1 LTSTL
6 RKEEQMTPEIVVGI
20 DGSAG
25 ARDALAFATR
35 LASCAGASVR
45 LATAYNYSDVP
56 GRASNETFRRFLEQD
71 ALELLRSTAES
82 VDGVSGIDAIA
93 DPSAPHALHSLAE
106 AIDAALLVVGST
118 HRGAV
123 GRVVPGS
130 TGERLLHGSP
140 CPVAIV
146 PRGYAKADSIRSIGV
161 GHDGSKESEAA
172 LQAGYEL
179 ARHCG
184 ATLRVI
190 RVFDATRVGTPALM
204 TMPGWDSMRD
214 DTEAIQRKHFADAV
228 AALPTDVVIESVF
241 TIGNVGTEL
250 ASESWSV
257 DLMVVGSRGYGPR
270 AAVLLGGVSHALIRT
285 AACPVV
291 VLPRGACGIDAL
303 FGPVAEATAP

>member
-1 LTSTL
+1 
-6 RKEEQMTPEIVVGI
+6 MTPEIVVGI
-20 DGSAG
+20 DDSAG
-25 ARDALAFATR
+25 ARNALAFATQ

-45 LATAYNYSDVP
+45 LATAFNYSDVP
-56 GRASNETFRRFLEQD
+56 SRASNEAFRQILEQE
-71 ALELLRSTAES
+71 ALELLRSAAES
-82 VDGVSGIDAIA
+82 VDGVSRTDAIA

-106 AIDAALLVVGST
+106 AVDAALVVVGST

-146 PRGYAKADSIRSIGV
+146 PRGYKADAIHSIGV
-161 GHDGSKESEAA
+161 GYDGSEESEAA
-172 LQAGYEL
+172 LQAGCEL

-184 ATLRVI
+184 ATLRVTRI
-190 RVFDATRVGTPALM
+190 FDASRVTSPALM
-204 TMPGWDSMRD
+204 TMPGWDNMRD
-214 DTEAIQRKHFADAV
+214 ETEAIQRKHFAEAV
-228 AALPTDVVIESVF
+228 AALPTDVAVESEF
-241 TIGNVGTEL
+241 ILGDAGKEL
-250 ASESWSV
+250 ASQSWNV

-270 AAVLLGGVSHALIRT
+270 AAVLLGSVSHALIRK

-303 FGPVAEATAP
+303 FGPVAEATAS

>member
-1 LTSTL
+1 
-6 RKEEQMTPEIVVGI
+6 MTPEIVVGI
-20 DGSAG
+20 DDSAG

-45 LATAYNYSDVP
+45 LATAFNYSDFP
-56 GRASNETFRRFLEQD
+56 NRASNEAYRQFLEQD
-71 ALELLRSTAES
+71 SLELLRSAADS

-93 DPSAPHALHSLAE
+93 DPSAPHALHKLAD
-106 AIDAALLVVGST
+106 AVDAALVVVGST
-118 HRGAV
+118 RRGPV

-146 PRGYAKADSIRSIGV
+146 PRGYAKADAIRRIGV
-161 GHDGSKESEAA
+161 GYDGSDESEAA
-172 LQAGYEL
+172 LRAGCEL
-179 ARHCG
+179 ARRCQ

-190 RVFDATRVGTPALM
+190 RVFDATQVGTPALM

-214 DTEAIQRKHFADAV
+214 ETEAIQRKHFAEAV
-228 AALPTDVVIESVF
+228 AAMPTDVAVESVF
-241 TIGNVGTEL
+241 TTGKPGTEL
-250 ASESWSV
+250 ASESWNV
-257 DLMVVGSRGYGPR
+257 DLMVVGARGYGPR
-270 AAVLLGGVSHALIRT
+270 AAVLLGGVSHVLIRK

-303 FGPVAEATAP
+303 FGPVAEATAS

>member
-1 LTSTL
+1 
-6 RKEEQMTPEIVVGI
+6 MTPEIVVGI
-20 DGSAG
+20 DDSAG

-45 LATAYNYSDVP
+45 LATAFNYSDVP
-56 GRASNETFRRFLEQD
+56 SRASNETFRRVLEQD
-71 ALELLRSTAES
+71 ALELLRATADT
-82 VDGVSGIDAIA
+82 VDGVSGTDAIA

-106 AIDAALLVVGST
+106 AVGAALLVVGST

-161 GHDGSKESEAA
+161 GYDGSKESEAA
-172 LQAGYEL
+172 LQAGCEL

-190 RVFDATRVGTPALM
+190 RVFDATQVGSPALM

-214 DTEAIQRKHFADAV
+214 ETEATQRKHFAETI
-228 AALPTDVVIESVF
+228 AALPPDIVIESVF
-241 TIGNVGTEL
+241 IPGNPRLDL
-250 ASESWSV
+250 ASESWSLDV
-257 DLMVVGSRGYGPR
+257 MVVGSRGYGPR
-270 AAVLLGGVSHALIRT
+270 AAVLLGGVSHALIRK

-303 FGPVAEATAP
+303 FGSAAEATAA

>member
-1 LTSTL
+1 
-6 RKEEQMTPEIVVGI
+6 MTPEIVVGI
-20 DGSAG
+20 DDSAG

-45 LATAYNYSDVP
+45 LANAYNYSVVP
-56 GRASNETFRRFLEQD
+56 SRARNETFRR
-71 ALELLRSTAES
+71 ALEEDSLDLLRVTAES
-82 VDGVSGIDAIA
+82 VDGVSGTDAIA

-106 AIDAALLVVGST
+106 AVGAALVVVGST
-118 HRGAV
+118 HHGAA

-161 GHDGSKESEAA
+161 GFDGSKESEAA
-172 LQAGYEL
+172 LQAAYEL
-179 ARHCG
+179 ARHCD

-204 TMPGWDSMRD
+204 TMPGWHSMRD
-214 DTEAIQRKHFADAV
+214 ETEAIQRKHFAEAV
-228 AALPTDVVIESVF
+228 AALPADVAVESVF
-241 TIGNVGTEL
+241 IIGNAGTEL
-250 ASESWSV
+250 ASESWNV

-270 AAVLLGGVSHALIRT
+270 AAVLLGGVSHVLIRK

-291 VLPRGACGIDAL
+291 VLPRGAGGIGAL
-303 FGPVAEATAP
+303 FGPIAEAAAS

>member
-1 LTSTL
+1 
-6 RKEEQMTPEIVVGI
+6 MPEIVVGI
-20 DGSAG
+20 DESAG

-35 LASCAGASVR
+35 IASCAGASVR
-45 LATAYNYSDVP
+45 LATAFNYSDVP
-56 GRASNETFRRFLEQD
+56 SRASNEAFRRILEQD
-71 ALELLRSTAES
+71 ALELLRSAAES
-82 VDGVSGIDAIA
+82 VEGVSGTDAIA

-106 AIDAALLVVGST
+106 AVDAALLVVGST

-130 TGERLLHGSP
+130 TGERLLHGSS

-146 PRGYAKADSIRSIGV
+146 PRGYAKADAIRSIGV
-161 GHDGSKESEAA
+161 GYDGSDESQAA
-172 LQAGYEL
+172 LQAGYQL

-184 ATLRVI
+184 ATLRVM

-214 DTEAIQRKHFADAV
+214 ETEAIQRKHFAEAV
-228 AALPTDVVIESVF
+228 AGLPTDVAIESEF
-241 TIGNVGTEL
+241 TIGNAGTEL
-250 ASESWSV
+250 ASESWNV

-270 AAVLLGGVSHALIRT
+270 AAVLLGGVSHVLIRK

-291 VLPRGACGIDAL
+291 VLPRGARGIDAL
-303 FGPVAEATAP
+303 FGAVAETTAS